1 MENEACGFS
10 DFDRGAMRQKMA
22 IFKEG
27 NSVWRGTKNFEW
39 RNFHEFHRGTMRQ
52 KMAIFKE
59 GNSVCRG
66 PKFCKGRCW
75 WKSSFYWRKIG
86 RTLPNFE
93 YFWMGAMLMKII
105 ILWNFEYFSIGAM
118 LLKIVILSMEKWSH
132 MDKFFNGDMLMKI
145 NILVNYCFT
154 KKIGRTW
161 PHFMNLIWSGNDARR
176 NDDFQK
182 RNNIWRGTNVFSCG
196 RCSWK
201 SSFYWWK
208 IDRTWPNFDIK
219 ILSSDDN
226 FCVQLNFRW

>member
-22 IFKEG
+22 IFKRG
-27 NSVWRGTKNFEW
+27 NSVCRGTKNFEW

-75 WKSSFYWRKIG
+75 WKSSFYRRKIG

-93 YFWMGAMLMKII
+93 YFW
-105 ILWNFEYFSIGAM
+105 
-118 LLKIVILSMEKWSH
+118 
-132 MDKFFNGDMLMKI
+132 
-145 NILVNYCFT
+145 
-154 KKIGRTW
+154 IGR
-161 PHFMNLIWSGNDARR
+161 IWTTFSMQTFCWKLSFYEKKLVAHGHISWIWFDRR
-176 NDDFQK
+176 TMREEMTIFKK
-182 RNNIWRGTNVFSCG
+182 RNNIWRGTNVFSWG

-201 SSFYWWK
+201 SSFYWRK

-219 ILSSDDN
+219 ILSSDDK
-226 FCVQLNFRW
+226 FCVQLNFRVENLFHFFNS

>member
-93 YFWMGAMLMKII
+93 YFWMGAMLMKIV

-118 LLKIVILSMEKWSH
+118 LLKIVILLMEKWSH
-132 MDKFFNGDMLMKI
+132 MDKIFNRDMLMKI
-145 NILVNYCFT
+145 VILW
-154 KKIGRTW
+154 KKLVAHGHISWIWFDRRTMREEMTI
-161 PHFMNLIWSGNDARR
+161 FK
-176 NDDFQK
+176 K
-182 RNNIWRGTNVFSCG
+182 RNNIWRGTNVFSWG

-201 SSFYWWK
+201 SSFYWRK

-219 ILSSDDN
+219 ILSSDDK
-226 FCVQLNFRW
+226 FCVQLNFRV